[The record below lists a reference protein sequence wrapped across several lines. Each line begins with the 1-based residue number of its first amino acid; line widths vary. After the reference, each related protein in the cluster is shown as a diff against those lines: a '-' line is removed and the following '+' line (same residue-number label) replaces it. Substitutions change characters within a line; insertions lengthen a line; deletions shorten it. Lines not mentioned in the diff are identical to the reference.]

1 MKKLAAVISASLLLA
16 SAPSMAELYV
26 GGKVGKSWLDDAC
39 TTATANCDDEAS
51 TAGVFAGYE
60 MWDFLSIEGGYD
72 YLGKFTADGL
82 NDDKVEAFTLAPK
95 LNLPITND
103 ISLYGKFGGAYVK
116 YGNQDDYSYLG
127 AAGIEFD
134 SHENVTVRVE
144 YQTITDA
151 NNDQVRAMGN
161 SATLGFVYKFGGSEE
176 AAPVAVVEEEMTE
189 EVVVEETPAEPVVET
204 KTFETQQLGTG
215 SFKLNSTELNQDS
228 AAQLDELV
236 EFLNTYPQANVEIV
250 GYTDTS
256 GAAEYNQV
264 VSEKRALSVANAL
277 EEKGIDSSRITARG
291 EGENNPI
298 ASNETREGREQN
310 RRVEVIVPEFEYQVA
325 Q

>member
-26 GGKVGKSWLDDAC
+26 GGKVGKSWLEDAC

-51 TAGVFAGYE
+51 TAGAFIGYE

-72 YLGKFTADGL
+72 YLGEFTADGL
-82 NDDKVEAFTLAPK
+82 NDDKVEAFTVAPK
-95 LNLPITND
+95 LNLPITDD
-103 ISLYGKFGGAYVK
+103 ISLYGKVGGAYVK
-116 YGNQDDYSYLG
+116 YGSEEDYSYLG

-151 NNDQVRAMGN
+151 NNEQVRAMGN
-161 SATLGFVYKFGGSEE
+161 SATLGFVYKFGSNEE
-176 AAPVAVVEEEMTE
+176 AAPVAVIEEEMVE
-189 EVVVEETPAEPVVET
+189 EVVEETPAEPVVET
-204 KTFETQQLGTG
+204 KTFETQQLGSG
-215 SFKLNSTELNQDS
+215 NFKLNSTELNEES

-236 EFLNTYPQANVEIV
+236 EFLNTYPQANVEVV

-264 VSEKRALSVANAL
+264 VSEKRAESVAHTL
-277 EEKGIDSSRITARG
+277 EEKGIDASRITARG

-298 ASNETREGREQN
+298 ASNDTREGREQN
-310 RRVEVIVPEFEYQVA
+310 RRVEVTVPTFEYQVA

>member
-39 TTATANCDDEAS
+39 TTATANCDDDAS
-51 TAGVFAGYE
+51 TAGAFVGYE

-72 YLGKFTADGL
+72 YLGKFTTDGL

-116 YGNQDDYSYLG
+116 YGNKEDASYMG
-127 AAGIEFD
+127 AAGVEFD

-151 NNDQVRAMGN
+151 NNEQVRAMGN
-161 SATLGFVYKFGGSEE
+161 SATLGVVYKFGSNEE
-176 AAPVAVVEEEMTE
+176 AAPVVVVEEEMVE
-189 EVVVEETPAEPVVET
+189 EVVEETPVEPVVET
-204 KTFETQQLGTG
+204 KTFETQLLGTG
-215 SFKLNSTELNQDS
+215 SFELNSTQLKPES
-228 AAQLDELV
+228 ASQLDELV
-236 EFLNTYPQANVEIV
+236 EFLNTYPQAKVEVI
-250 GYTDTS
+250 GYTDSS
-256 GAAEYNQV
+256 GAAEYNQI
-264 VSEKRALSVANAL
+264 VSEKRAESVASTL
-277 EEKGIDSSRITARG
+277 EQKGIDASRITARG
-291 EGENNPI
+291 EGENNPV
-298 ASNETREGREQN
+298 ASNDTREGRQQN
-310 RRVEVIVPEFEYQVA
+310 RRVEVIVPAFEYQV
-325 Q
+325 QQ